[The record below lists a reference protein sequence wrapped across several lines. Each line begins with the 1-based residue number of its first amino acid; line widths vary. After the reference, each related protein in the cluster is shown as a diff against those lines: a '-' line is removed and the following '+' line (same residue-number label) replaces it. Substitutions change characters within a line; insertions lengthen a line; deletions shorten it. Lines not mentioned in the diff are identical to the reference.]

1 MLTINKI
8 RNKIRAFA
16 GDNDN
21 KEVVQSSAIIFMLK
35 VFFALIGFVI
45 SIVIT
50 RFLSV
55 ADAGYYFF
63 MLAMVA
69 LLSSVSRLGVD
80 NAIVRFTAVANSQQ
94 DFKKIKAI
102 NALSLKVALAGS
114 LFTSV
119 VLWLFCKFAYS
130 FVFED
135 DGYLL
140 PLQWTVYIVPLISCS
155 VVYSQS
161 FQGLKKVKLFA
172 LFNAVVRPIN
182 LFILVIIILT
192 TEKLVSNAVYAS
204 YFVASLLA
212 LLLAS
217 LFWYRC
223 INVVQHDSKVLDQQ
237 ETSEDVILNDF
248 QTDFFKSCHSLWAI
262 ACLAILMGQG
272 AQVLLGVFASV
283 EDVAHF
289 AVANRVAMLM
299 SFVLL
304 AVNGI
309 LSPKFAEIAAE
320 NDNQRLQK
328 IYRSSTKV
336 MLVITSPLLIISF
349 IFAPSILLLFGE
361 QYQQSSTILRIL
373 IAAQFVKVVV
383 GSVGQLLIMSG
394 AERSQKHNL
403 AISVF
408 LLTIVSVALIPLY
421 GALGAAIAAFIAIST
436 NNLLGL
442 FKVFKTLKIS
452 LF

>member
-1 MLTINKI
+1 MLTIKKI
-8 RNKIRAFA
+8 RHKISTFA

-35 VFFALIGFVI
+35 VLFALIGFVI

-50 RFLSV
+50 RYLSV

-80 NAIVRFTAVANSQQ
+80 NAIVRFTAVAKNQQ
-94 DFKKIKAI
+94 DFKQVKEI
-102 NALSLKVALAGS
+102 NTLSLKVVLTGS
-114 LFTSV
+114 LFVSLM
-119 VLWLFCKFAYS
+119 LWLFCQFAYS
-130 FVFED
+130 FVFGD
-135 DGYLL
+135 DGYLK
-140 PLQWTVYIVPLISCS
+140 PLQWAVYIVPLVSCA
-155 VVYSQS
+155 VVYAQS
-161 FQGLKKVKLFA
+161 FQGLKKVNVFGFL
-172 LFNAVVRPIN
+172 NGVIRPIN
-182 LFILVIIILT
+182 LIILMAVILT
-192 TEKLVSNAVYAS
+192 AEKLALNVAYTA
-204 YFVASLLA
+204 YLIASLLSLVLAA
-212 LLLAS
+212 LL
-217 LFWYRC
+217 WQRH
-223 INVVQHDSKVLDQQ
+223 INVLQGHNNSLEQQ
-237 ETSEDVILNDF
+237 KITEVVTPVNF
-248 QTDFFKSCHSLWAI
+248 RTDFFKSCHSLWAI
-262 ACLAILMGQG
+262 SCLAILMGQG
-272 AQVLLGVFASV
+272 AQILLGVFSSV

-309 LSPKFAEIAAE
+309 LSPKFAEIAAD

-328 IYRSSTKV
+328 IYRSSTKM
-336 MLVITSPLLIISF
+336 MLAVTSPLLFISF

-361 QYQQSSTILRIL
+361 EYKQASTILRIL

-403 AISVF
+403 AISV
-408 LLTIVSVALIPLY
+408 LLLIIVSVALVPLC
-421 GALGAAIAAFIAIST
+421 GALGAAIATFIAITT

-442 FKVFKTLKIS
+442 FKVFKKLRIS